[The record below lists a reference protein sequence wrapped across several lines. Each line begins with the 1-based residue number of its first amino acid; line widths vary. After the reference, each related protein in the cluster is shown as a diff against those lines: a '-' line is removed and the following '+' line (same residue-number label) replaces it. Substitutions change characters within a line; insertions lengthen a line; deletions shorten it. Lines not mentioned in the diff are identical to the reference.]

1 MRISDW
7 SSDVCSSDLLGLD
20 FRVVSTGAVVR
31 ADPDLLRRLLTLLL
45 DNAAKFT
52 PAGKVLLGCRRF
64 GGGVRIEV
72 RDSGPGIAEKQAAQV
87 FEPFFRLENEVRP
100 RERGL
105 GLGLAYARRLA
116 ALAGDSL
123 TLTGR
128 DRESPRLNSSH

>member
-7 SSDVCSSDLLGLD
+7 SSDVCSSD
-20 FRVVSTGAVVR
+20 R
-31 ADPDLLRRLLTLLL
+31 
-45 DNAAKFT
+45 
-52 PAGKVLLGCRRF
+52 LGCRRF

-116 ALAGDSL
+116 ELAGDSL

-128 DRESPRLNSSH
+128 PGRGCRSEERRVGKECVRKWRSWWWPDH

>member
-1 MRISDW
+1 MDTATTEIDTYGHTLSLHDARPIS
-7 SSDVCSSDLLGLD
+7 LGHD

-87 FEPFFRLENEVRP
+87 FEPFFRLENEVR
-100 RERGL
+100 
-105 GLGLAYARRLA
+105 
-116 ALAGDSL
+116 
-123 TLTGR
+123 
-128 DRESPRLNSSH
+128 